1 MPCWEIQTTSVSL
14 EASDRALLRDALMKL
29 AGEGRLSGLV
39 TQGET
44 IAGYVG
50 ASGVKIDL
58 ASGQLTVNAWQQ
70 TGGPSEA
77 ARVRNVIQKAY
88 AHEVVH
94 AAANE
99 FGLTLE
105 PGETADEYVLVGL

>member
-1 MPCWEIQTTSVSL
+1 MPCWEVQTTNVSL
-14 EASDRALLRDALMKL
+14 EASDRGLLRDALMRL
-29 AGEGRLSGLV
+29 AGEGRLAGLV
-39 TQGET
+39 TNGE
-44 IAGYVG
+44 ILSGYVG
-50 ASGVKIDL
+50 HSGVRIDL
-58 ASGQLTVNAWQQ
+58 ATGQLTVNAWQR

-88 AHEVVH
+88 AHEVVQ

-105 PGETADEYVLVGL
+105 PGETADEYLTAGL